1 MPRHDIAFRVYY
13 EDTDAGGVMYHA
25 KYLAFAER
33 GRTEA
38 MRSLGAPVNELLADF
53 GIGFFVG
60 DLRISY
66 RRPLRLDDLVTV
78 TTWLRELG
86 GARCRLRQSLTCQGA
101 LAASLEVTLACIRV
115 IDHKPARIPPLWRGV
130 LEGLVSDEAEQFA
143 S

>member
-25 KYLAFAER
+25 NYLAFAER

-38 MRSLGAPVNELLADF
+38 MRSLGAPVSDLLADC
-53 GIGFFVG
+53 GLGFFVS
-60 DLRISY
+60 DVRISY
-66 RRPLRLDDLVTV
+66 RRPVRLDDLVMV

-86 GARCRLRQSLTCQGA
+86 GARCRLRQSLTCNGA
-101 LAASLEVTLACIRV
+101 VAADLEVELACIRV
-115 IDHKPARIPPLWRGV
+115 ADLKPARIPPLWRDV
-130 LEGLVSDEAEQFA
+130 LCDLVSPGTEQFV

>member
-38 MRSLGAPVNELLADF
+38 MRSLGAPVSDLLRDH
-53 GIGFFVG
+53 GIGFFISDV
-60 DLRISY
+60 RISY
-66 RRPLRLDDLVTV
+66 LRPVRLDDLVTV

-86 GARCRLRQSLTCQGA
+86 GARCRLRQSLTCDGWV
-101 LAASLEVTLACIRV
+101 AANLEVTLACIRV
-115 IDHKPARIPPLWRGV
+115 ADNKPARIPPLWRDV
-130 LEGLVSDEAEQFA
+130 LGGLVSGEAEQFV